1 MKKNHLALFV
11 TAFFFVLQA
20 PAQVKA
26 ILFMGQF
33 DHMTMFDPSLEAY
46 ELSGKVKSVREMNKE
61 GYATDFVFNTNGKL
75 TERIRYTKS
84 NGAVAGEVSGR
95 VHNYTYSAD
104 GKILGYDVTEGT
116 FSKNIRYIYDEKGN
130 PKRITDTSQQ
140 GFTDGTVTAPAGVGY
155 DFQLINDSVVCGLD
169 YGAMSVG
176 AGCYK
181 RYYINNIYICTR
193 ENPGKNISM
202 LGECAMYWGKTPM
215 TPRRIK
221 EIIGGTDGTD
231 HERTLRP
238 VYNEQGLLTALSD
251 TENGYESPEGYMPR
265 VVTQYDISYVYDDKG
280 NWTQAVITMNGKTY
294 ETLRRTIT
302 YY

>member
-1 MKKNHLALFV
+1 MKKTHLALFV
-11 TAFFFVLQA
+11 TAIFLVLPAQ
-20 PAQVKA
+20 AQVKA

-104 GKILGYDVTEGT
+104 GKSLGYDVTEGT
-116 FSKNIRYIYDEKGN
+116 FSKNIRYIYDDKGN

-140 GFTDGTVTAPAGVGY
+140 GFSDGTVTAPAGVGY

-181 RYYINNIYICTR
+181 RYYINNIYIC
-193 ENPGKNISM
+193 K
-202 LGECAMYWGKTPM
+202 
-215 TPRRIK
+215 
-221 EIIGGTDGTD
+221 
-231 HERTLRP
+231 
-238 VYNEQGLLTALSD
+238 
-251 TENGYESPEGYMPR
+251 
-265 VVTQYDISYVYDDKG
+265 
-280 NWTQAVITMNGKTY
+280 
-294 ETLRRTIT
+294 
-302 YY
+302 